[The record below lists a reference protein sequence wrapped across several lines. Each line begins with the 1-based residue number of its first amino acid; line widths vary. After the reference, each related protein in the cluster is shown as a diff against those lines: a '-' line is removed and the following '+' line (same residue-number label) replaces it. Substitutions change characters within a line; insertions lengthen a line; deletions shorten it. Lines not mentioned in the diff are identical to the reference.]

1 MHLLLASSILD
12 PIVNALSQAVLW
24 INSMIALA
32 IHNPAGQMGVSLLV
46 LALVLRVLLW
56 PLQTTQFKSMMAMQK
71 VAPQLKALQAKYKG
85 DPTRLNQETMALYK
99 NNKVNPLAGCLPLL
113 AQMPIL
119 FSVYY
124 VVIMHKDLYATT
136 NFLWIGSSLAQS
148 VPKLFNVPVVGASLA
163 QPDLILIAIYMI
175 SQYISMRFTT
185 MPATDP
191 AQAQQMKMMQIISP
205 LMIGFFGFRAQWPSA
220 MVLYWLAA
228 NLFMMGQQLFL
239 LRRYHEP
246 FSFIDSEHAITES
259 VPETNGKPAKA
270 LAAATAGSNGAAKA
284 KPSGNKPK
292 KKNRK

>member
-1 MHLLLASSILD
+1 LHLLLASSILD
-12 PIVNALSQAVLW
+12 PIVNTLSWVVLEINSGLAAVL
-24 INSMIALA
+24 
-32 IHNPAGQMGVSLLV
+32 HNPAGQMGVSLIV
-46 LALVLRVLLW
+46 LALLLRLLLW
-56 PLQTTQFKSMMAMQK
+56 PLQTAQFKSMMAMQK
-71 VAPQLKALQAKYKG
+71 VAPQLKKLQAKYKE
-85 DPTRLNQETMALYK
+85 DPQRLNQETMALYK
-99 NNKVNPLAGCLPLL
+99 TNNVNPLAGCLPLL

-136 NFLWIGSSLAQS
+136 NFLWIGSPLANE
-148 VPKLFNVPVVGASLA
+148 VPKLFNVPVVAASLA
-163 QPDLILIAIYMI
+163 QPDLILIAVYMI
-175 SQYISMRFTT
+175 SQYVSMRFTT

-239 LRRYHEP
+239 LKRYHEP
-246 FSFIDSEHAITES
+246 FSFIDSEHAITEG
-259 VPETNGKPAKA
+259 VPDTNGKPAKA
-270 LAAATAGSNGAAKA
+270 LAPAAPSGNGAA

>member
-1 MHLLLASSILD
+1 
-12 PIVNALSQAVLW
+12 
-24 INSMIALA
+24 
-32 IHNPAGQMGVSLLV
+32 
-46 LALVLRVLLW
+46 
-56 PLQTTQFKSMMAMQK
+56 
-71 VAPQLKALQAKYKG
+71 
-85 DPTRLNQETMALYK
+85 
-99 NNKVNPLAGCLPLL
+99 
-113 AQMPIL
+113 MPIL

-136 NFLWIGSSLAQS
+136 NFLWIGTTLSAIT
-148 VPKLFNVPVVGASLA
+148 PKLFNVPVIASSLA

-175 SQYISMRFTT
+175 SQYVSMRFTT

-191 AQAQQMKMMQIISP
+191 AQAQQMKMMQILSP

-246 FSFIDSEHAITES
+246 FSFIDSEHAITADLPDAGGAAA
-259 VPETNGKPAKA
+259 VALPPAKA
-270 LAAATAGSNGAAKA
+270 SSNGAA

-292 KKNRK
+292 KKNKK

>member
-1 MHLLLASSILD
+1 LHLLLASSILD
-12 PIVNALSQAVLW
+12 PIVNVLAQCVLM
-24 INSMIALA
+24 INSGIAT
-32 IHNPAGQMGVSLLV
+32 ITHNPAGQMGVALVV
-46 LALVLRVLLW
+46 LALALRLLLW
-56 PLQTTQFKSMMAMQK
+56 PLQTQQFKSMMAMQK
-71 VAPQLKALQAKYKG
+71 VAPQLKALQAKYKE
-85 DPTRLNQETMALYK
+85 DPQRLNQETMALYK

-136 NFLWIGSSLAQS
+136 NFLWIGPTFAAML
-148 VPKLFNVPVVGASLA
+148 PKLFNVPIIGASLA

-246 FSFIDSEHAITES
+246 FSFIDSEHAVTEGLP
-259 VPETNGKPAKA
+259 VTNGKPAKA
-270 LAAATAGSNGAAKA
+270 LSPASTSSNGAS
-284 KPSGNKPK
+284 KPSGNKLK

>member
-1 MHLLLASSILD
+1 LHPILATSILD
-12 PIVNALSQAVLW
+12 PIVGALSQIVLW
-24 INSMIALA
+24 INAGIAIAL
-32 IHNPAGQMGVSLLV
+32 HNPAGQMGLSLVL
-46 LALVLRVLLW
+46 LALVLRVVLW
-56 PLQTTQFKSMMAMQK
+56 PLQTMQFKSMMAMQK
-71 VAPQLKALQAKYKG
+71 VAPLLKKLQTKYKE
-85 DPTRLNQETMALYK
+85 DPKRLQEETMALYK
-99 NNKVNPLAGCLPLL
+99 TNNVNPLAGCLPLL

-136 NFLWIGSSLAQS
+136 NFLWIGSSFASQF
-148 VPKLFNVPVVGASLA
+148 PKFMAASLA
-163 QPDLILIAIYMI
+163 QPDLVLIAIYMI

-185 MPATDP
+185 MPPTDP

-205 LMIGFFGFRAQWPSA
+205 LMIGFFGYRAQWPSA

-246 FSFIDSEHAITES
+246 FSFIDSEHAVTES
-259 VPETNGKPAKA
+259 VPETNGKPPKA
-270 LAAATAGSNGAAKA
+270 LAPAPVAASNGAAR
-284 KPSGNKPK
+284 PSGNKPK

>member
-1 MHLLLASSILD
+1 LHPLLAASPLD
-12 PIVNALSQAVLW
+12 PIVAGLSQTVLW
-24 INSMIALA
+24 INSVIALVV
-32 IHNPAGQMGVSLLV
+32 HNPAGQMGVSLVV
-46 LALVLRVLLW
+46 LALVLRLLLW
-56 PLQTTQFKSMMAMQK
+56 PLQTMQFKSMMAMQK
-71 VAPQLKALQAKYKG
+71 VAPQLKKLQTKYKE
-85 DPTRLNQETMALYK
+85 DPQRLQQETMALYK
-99 NNKVNPLAGCLPLL
+99 TNNVNPLAGCLPLL

-136 NFLWIGSSLAQS
+136 NFLWIGSSFAAQF
-148 VPKLFNVPVVGASLA
+148 PKVMAASLA
-163 QPDLILIAIYMI
+163 QPDLVLIAIYMI
-175 SQYISMRFTT
+175 SQYVSMRFTT
-185 MPATDP
+185 MPPTDP
-191 AQAQQMKMMQIISP
+191 SQAQQMKMMQIISP

-246 FSFIDSEHAITES
+246 FSFIDSEHAVTES
-259 VPETNGKPAKA
+259 VPESNGKPAKA
-270 LAAATAGSNGAAKA
+270 LAPAASPASTNGAA

>member
-1 MHLLLASSILD
+1 LHLLLASSVLD
-12 PIVNALSQAVLW
+12 PIVNFLSWIVLEINAGLAVL
-24 INSMIALA
+24 L
-32 IHNPAGQMGVSLLV
+32 HNPAGQMGVSLVV
-46 LALVLRVLLW
+46 LALVLRLCLW

-71 VAPQLKALQAKYKG
+71 VAPQLKKLQAKYKE
-85 DPTRLNQETMALYK
+85 DPQRLNQETMALYK
-99 NNKVNPLAGCLPLL
+99 TNKVNPLAGCLPLL

-124 VVIMHKDLYATT
+124 VVIMHKDLYAST
-136 NFLWIGSSLAQS
+136 NFLWINPAMAAML
-148 VPKLFNVPVVGASLA
+148 PKIGNVPIIAQSLA

-246 FSFIDSEHAITES
+246 FSFIDSEHAIVDA

-270 LAAATAGSNGAAKA
+270 LAPATAGSNGAA

>member
-1 MHLLLASSILD
+1 MHLLLASSWLD
-12 PIVNALSQAVLW
+12 PIVNVLSQAVLT
-24 INSMIALA
+24 INSGIAALM
-32 IHNPAGQMGVSLLV
+32 HNDGVGQMGVALV
-46 LALVLRVLLW
+46 LLALVLRLLLW
-56 PLQTTQFKSMMAMQK
+56 PLQTAQFKSMMAMQK
-71 VAPQLKALQAKYKG
+71 VAPQIKKLQERFKG
-85 DPTRLNQETMALYK
+85 DPKRLQEEQMALYK
-99 NNKVNPLAGCLPLL
+99 TNKVNPLAGCLPLL
-113 AQMPIL
+113 LQMPIL

-124 VVIMHKDLYATT
+124 VVLQHKDLYAHT
-136 NFLWIGSSLAQS
+136 NFLWIGSSLAAQF
-148 VPKLFNVPVVGASLA
+148 PKFMGVSLA

-205 LMIGFFGFRAQWPSA
+205 LMIGFFGYRAQWPSA

-228 NLFMMGQQLFL
+228 NLFTMGQQLFL

-246 FSFIDSEHAITES
+246 LSFIDSDHAITEGL
-259 VPETNGKPAKA
+259 PAGNDKGAKA
-270 LAAATAGSNGAAKA
+270 LAPAAASTNGAA